1 MLKFGSNENNT
12 TGTITGQ
19 GLRPMSWIW
28 LHVIQ
33 MTDLEG
39 NFFLK
44 TSTYY
49 SQTN

>member
-1 MLKFGSNENNT
+1 MLKFGSDEKIT
-12 TGTITGQ
+12 TSTIKGQ

-39 NFFLK
+39 KFFLK
-44 TSTYY
+44 TST
-49 SQTN
+49 